1 MKRITALLLSLLML
15 LGMLTACAKPEEKE
29 AELPTEVPATEAPT
43 PEPTDT
49 PAPTD
54 TPEPTIAPS
63 QLWAEFD
70 DTFFKE
76 YISSDITSLHQL
88 VKDPAAYGIDISTVE
103 VSLGSYSKE
112 NDEEWLQWVM
122 EKKEQL
128 EAIDRSG
135 LTEQEQMAYD
145 TVAQYLEEEI
155 ESSQFYGY
163 YEPLNM
169 YVGIQVDLPLVFWMY
184 DLNTKEDVD
193 TYLALLADVP
203 RFFEELL
210 AYEQYRANELGIFM
224 TETAL
229 DSVLEDLQ
237 DILDEGEDIFL
248 VSTFEEALDGIE
260 GLTKDEI
267 SAYKK
272 QNKSLLKNEFH
283 NAYQA
288 LHDGLE
294 ELRPLCREATGVY
307 NTGNETYKAFYDYW
321 VKHVCADDVDVEAVM
336 DLLFTELLYTYQEYM
351 AVYNEYG
358 DDIEIPMSYTAG
370 TTEENIAYLHEVLD
384 PLLPEIG
391 EVSVRYEN
399 VPKALQDMFSPAA
412 YLVASYDQWQD
423 NVIILN
429 QPEEDDT
436 ILFTLAHEGFN
447 GHLYQYMY
455 HRSME
460 GLSKS
465 QQLLEPTAYAEA
477 WSQYSERLFA
487 FNQTKFDTNGSIL
500 HHSDSMFNTLLVT
513 FCTLVAN
520 GMDVDK
526 AGFISTIQSFF
537 NLPDESLEAIY
548 EICVDMPYYY
558 LPYAYG
564 YAKLRYLEQTAEEEQ
579 GEAFDQKAFFTEYL
593 NCGPSYFNLIEA
605 RLSAE

>member
-15 LGMLTACAKPEEKE
+15 LGSLVACAKPEEKE
-29 AELPTEVPATEAPT
+29 AEVPTAVPATEAPT

-54 TPEPTIAPS
+54 TPEPTIPPS
-63 QLWAEFD
+63 TLWAEFD
-70 DTFFKE
+70 DTFFRE

-88 VKDPAAYGIDISTVE
+88 VKDPAAYGIDVSTVE
-103 VSLGSYSKE
+103 VSLGSYTKE
-112 NDEEWLQWVM
+112 NNDEWLQWCM

-128 EAIDRSG
+128 DAIDRSG
-135 LTEQEQMAYD
+135 LTEQEQIAYD
-145 TVAQYLEEEI
+145 TVAEYLNRELEGAD
-155 ESSQFYGY
+155 FYGY
-163 YEPLNM
+163 NEPLNM

-184 DLNTKEDVD
+184 ELNTKEDVD

-237 DILDEGEDIFL
+237 DIIEEGSDIFL
-248 VSTFEEALDGIE
+248 VDTFEDALDKIE
-260 GLTKDEI
+260 GLTKEEI
-267 SAYKK
+267 SSYKK
-272 QNKSLLKNEFH
+272 QNKSLLTNEFH

-294 ELRPLCREATGVY
+294 ALRPLCRAATGIV
-307 NTGNETYKAFYDYW
+307 NTGNESYKAFFEYW
-321 VKHVCADDVDVEAVM
+321 IRDVCADDVTLD
-336 DLLFTELLYTYQEYM
+336 DILELLLTEAIYAYSEYM
-351 AVYNEYG
+351 GSYSEEA
-358 DDIEIPMSYTAG
+358 EIPMSYSVG
-370 TTEENIAYLHEVLD
+370 TVEENIAYLKEVLD

-391 EVSVRYEN
+391 EVTVRYES

-423 NVIILN
+423 NVVILN
-429 QPEEDDT
+429 QPEKDDT
-436 ILFTLAHEGFN
+436 LLFTLAHEGFN

-487 FNQTKFDTNGSIL
+487 FNQDKFDTAGGIL
-500 HHSDSMFNTLLVT
+500 HHTGDAFDTLLIT
-513 FCTLVAN
+513 YCTLLAN
-520 GMDVDK
+520 GYDLDK
-526 AGFISTIQSFF
+526 ASFVQRVQMIF
-537 NLPDESLEAIY
+537 NLPTESLESIY
-548 EICVDMPYYY
+548 DLAVDMPFYY

-564 YAKLRYLEQTAEEEQ
+564 YAKLRSLERAAEQKQ
-579 GEAFDQKAFFTEYL
+579 GADFDQKAFFTDYL
-593 NCGPSYFNLIEA
+593 NCGPSYFNIIEEKLGLA
-605 RLSAE
+605 AE